1 MSRPCERR
9 ALLEDA
15 GAASGLTLLGYV
27 LLVLVF
33 CL

>member
-1 MSRPCERR
+1 MSRPYETRVLFET
-9 ALLEDA
+9 AAIAVGLLLF
-15 GAASGLTLLGYV
+15 SYV

>member
-1 MSRPCERR
+1 MSRPYETRVVFE
-9 ALLEDA
+9 AAAAIGLLLF
-15 GAASGLTLLGYV
+15 SYV